1 MPLKEEIT
9 IQVKGRDLVNG
20 IPKIIEVNSAEIREA
35 LNETV
40 QAIVDAVKLIL
51 EKLLPNLPPIF

>member
-40 QAIVDAVKLIL
+40 QAIVDAVLTAL
-51 EKLLPNLPPIF
+51 SSTYQR